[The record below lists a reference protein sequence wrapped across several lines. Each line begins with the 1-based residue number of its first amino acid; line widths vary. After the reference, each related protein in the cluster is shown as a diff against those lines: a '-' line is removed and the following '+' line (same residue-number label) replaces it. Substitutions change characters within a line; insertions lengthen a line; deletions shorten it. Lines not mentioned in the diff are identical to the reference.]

1 MFIRLRVSTFLC
13 IMSQQKPL
21 TIKFTL
27 HILSFRSSVKI
38 FKHCGWVVPK
48 TDVRCMI
55 NNRRHHS
62 LAKINA
68 HKMASCFLLFLLMVS
83 YSMLPFVSSSSS
95 ERFNDE
101 FKNGNATEGFISHM
115 SRSQLGYSASQATS
129 PTVMSNR
136 QNEFDEVRDYSHHRA
151 PTSQKSEG

>member
-1 MFIRLRVSTFLC
+1 MSAFRC
-13 IMSQQKPL
+13 IMSQEKPL

-27 HILSFRSSVKI
+27 HVISFRSNVKI
-38 FKHCGWVVPK
+38 SRNCGWVLPK
-48 TDVRCMI
+48 ADVRCMI
-55 NNRRHHS
+55 NNRRRHP

-68 HKMASCFLLFLLMVS
+68 HKMASCFLLLLLMVS

-95 ERFNDE
+95 ERYNGE
-101 FKNGNATEGFISHM
+101 FKDGNGTEGFISHM

-151 PTSQKSEG
+151 PTSLKSEG